1 MQGVRLAL
9 KPEGSEGVV
18 VWLSGAEHSRQMGQR
33 VQREHEHLVC
43 SRNNQE
49 ISVARA
55 KQVRG
60 SSRKWGLE
68 GADGTGSV
76 GIVRTSALTVNET
89 ESHWKA
95 AVLGLDWRGQG
106 WRRQGW
112 IGDTHQEAT
121 PVIQVRNNST

>member
-18 VWLSGAEHSRQMGQR
+18 MWLSGAEHSRQMGQR

-60 SSRKWGLE
+60 KMEEARSKDRRPDPIETMALDRTLAFTWGRWYEPGEL
-68 GADGTGSV
+68 GF
-76 GIVRTSALTVNET
+76 
-89 ESHWKA
+89 
-95 AVLGLDWRGQG
+95 VL
-106 WRRQGW
+106 
-112 IGDTHQEAT
+112 
-121 PVIQVRNNST
+121 